1 MILAIFYLVYK
12 TSLFK
17 IWRLFYSFFNIVHST
32 FTDISK
38 IKNKD
43 FFNIKLK
50 YLVILVI
57 FIFNFKNIS
66 RIENEF
72 KRTDLYKFENFPF
85 FAIPEKNLFLKLSQ
99 LGLFYIKLMGIA
111 GTHQLHVLEIFQAK
125 LM

>member
-1 MILAIFYLVYK
+1 MSIPL
-12 TSLFK
+12 SL
-17 IWRLFYSFFNIVHST
+17 IYQ
-32 FTDISK
+32 K

-85 FAIPEKNLFLKLSQ
+85 FAIPEKKFISETLSAGFILYKTDGHCWNTPTPCFGNLSGKINVNKNNGYYFI
-99 LGLFYIKLMGIA
+99 YR
-111 GTHQLHVLEIFQAK
+111 
-125 LM
+125 